1 MENQKIRII
10 KKNNDFSL
18 EYQPGDIFTV
28 DSTWYGG
35 VNVTSKSGIP
45 LSLDREEY
53 ELYQEEEEPRR
64 EIDRYSY
71 HLGAMDSFCEMV
83 AAGVKK
89 LAMSHPC
96 ATKEE
101 RDLFLP
107 EVKRI
112 CDSYGIRFYP
122 EDEAFLTDLFPEELN
137 RGTYNYLFYSTDEVL
152 ESYLGLKE
160 EQKRLMENGTYTR
173 QQSYETARKFGQLLS
188 YTEEGIRRLIE
199 KTEKQKAEG
208 DREPGCQ

>member
-1 MENQKIRII
+1 MREDKMENQKIRII

-18 EYQPGDIFTV
+18 EYKPGDIFTV

-53 ELYQEEEEPRR
+53 ELYQEAEEPRR

-101 RDLFLP
+101 RDSFLP

-112 CDSYGIRFYP
+112 CDSYGILIYP
-122 EDEAFLTDLFPEELN
+122 EDLN
-137 RGTYNYLFYSTDEVL
+137 RGTYNYLFYSTNEVL
-152 ESYLGLKE
+152 EAYLGLKE
-160 EQKRLMENGTYTR
+160 EQKRLMEDGTYTR
-173 QQSYETARKFGQLLS
+173 QQSYETARQFGRLLS
-188 YTEEGIRRLIE
+188 YTEEGIARLIE
-199 KTEKQKAEG
+199 KTEKQKIEG
-208 DREPGCQ
+208 

>member
-1 MENQKIRII
+1 
-10 KKNNDFSL
+10 
-18 EYQPGDIFTV
+18 
-28 DSTWYGG
+28 
-35 VNVTSKSGIP
+35 
-45 LSLDREEY
+45 
-53 ELYQEEEEPRR
+53 
-64 EIDRYSY
+64 
-71 HLGAMDSFCEMV
+71 MDSFCEMV

-112 CDSYGIRFYP
+112 CDSYGIQFYP

-173 QQSYETARKFGQLLS
+173 QQSYETARQFGQLLS

-208 DREPGCQ
+208 DREPGYQ